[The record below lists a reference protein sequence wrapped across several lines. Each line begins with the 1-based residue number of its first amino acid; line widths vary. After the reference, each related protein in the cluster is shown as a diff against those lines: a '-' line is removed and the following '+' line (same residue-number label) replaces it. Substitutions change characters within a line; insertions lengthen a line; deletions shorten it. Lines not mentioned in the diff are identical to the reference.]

1 MKIFRIFAL
10 HFIFIGIYMTGLI
23 GKYGKNYASLLK
35 LAVPIIIG
43 QLGGII
49 TGLADTIMV
58 GQHSTAELAASSFVN
73 NVLNTFI
80 IFGTGFS
87 FALTPL
93 VGENLARDKRYV
105 VSAWLKNGIVANL
118 LLSIVLVGIL
128 TLIYFNVER
137 MGQPAELYPLIKPY
151 FLISMI
157 SIIFIMLANS
167 FRQFVEGITDP
178 SVSMW
183 ILVIGNALNIFGNYV
198 LIYGKFGCP
207 EMGLM
212 GAGYSTLISR
222 VFMFVMFVL
231 VFLLRPSYKAYRK
244 GFMRMW
250 VLPNRLKRVTK
261 LGLPIAFQ
269 QGLEAATFSLTAI
282 MVGWI
287 GSIELAAHQV
297 VIAIS
302 TISFTTYLGL
312 GSATAIRTSFYKGA
326 KDWDQV
332 RKTTFAGI
340 HLGLIVSTITCIAL
354 FAFRNQ
360 ISFVFSDDPQVAT
373 IVIML
378 LPILMLYQYVDGAQ
392 IVLANSLRGLA
403 DVKPIMW
410 ISFITNFLIAI
421 PAGYLLGFPFGMGI
435 EGIWLA
441 YPIGFVFSVILL
453 GIRARKLMTRHN

>member
-1 MKIFRIFAL
+1 
-10 HFIFIGIYMTGLI
+10 MTGLI

-58 GQHSTAELAASSFVN
+58 GQHSTTELAASSFVN

-118 LLSIVLVGIL
+118 LLSIVLTGIL
-128 TLIYFNVER
+128 TVIYFNVEH

-151 FLISMI
+151 FHISMI

-183 ILVIGNALNIFGNYV
+183 ILVIGNALNIFGNYA

-207 EMGLM
+207 EMGLI

-222 VFMFVMFVL
+222 IFMFVMFVL

-326 KDWDQV
+326 SDWEQV
-332 RKTTFAGI
+332 RKTTVAGV
-340 HLGLIVSTITCIAL
+340 HLGIIVSTITCLAL

-373 IVIML
+373 IVVML

-421 PAGYLLGFPFGMGI
+421 PVGYLLGFPFGMGI
-435 EGIWLA
+435 KGIWLA
-441 YPIGFVFSVILL
+441 YPIGFVFSVLLL
-453 GIRARKLMTRHN
+453 GIRAHKLMSRHK

>member
-1 MKIFRIFAL
+1 
-10 HFIFIGIYMTGLI
+10 MTGLI
-23 GKYGKNYASLLK
+23 GKYGRNYASLLK
-35 LAVPIIIG
+35 LALPIVIG

-105 VSAWLKNGIVANL
+105 VSAWLKNGIVANF
-118 LLSIVLVGIL
+118 LLSLVLMVIL
-128 TLIYFNVER
+128 TIIYFNVDH
-137 MGQPAELYPLIKPY
+137 MGQPTELMPLIKPY

-157 SIIFIMLANS
+157 SIIFVMLANS

-183 ILVIGNALNIFGNYV
+183 ILVSGNLLNIVGNYI
-198 LIYGKFGCP
+198 LIYGKCGFP

-222 VFMFVMFVL
+222 IFMLAMFIMVF
-231 VFLLRPSYKAYRK
+231 VFRPSYKVYRK

-250 VLPNRLKRVTK
+250 VLPNRLMRVTK
-261 LGLPIAFQ
+261 LGVPIALQ

-282 MVGWI
+282 MVGWL
-287 GSIELAAHQV
+287 GSTELAAHQV
-297 VIAIS
+297 VISIS

-326 KDWDQV
+326 KDWAQV
-332 RKTTFAGI
+332 RKTTVAGI
-340 HLGLIVSTITCIAL
+340 HLGLIVSTITCLAL
-354 FAFRNQ
+354 FIFRND
-360 ISFVFSDDPQVAT
+360 ISYIFSDDPKVCS
-373 IVIML
+373 IVILL

-392 IVLANSLRGLA
+392 IVLANALRGLA

-410 ISFITNFLIAI
+410 ISFITNFLLAI
-421 PAGYLLGFPFGMGI
+421 PAGYLLGFPLGLGI

-441 YPIGFVFSVILL
+441 YPIGFVFSVALL
-453 GIRARKLMTRHN
+453 GMRARKIMNR

>member
-1 MKIFRIFAL
+1 
-10 HFIFIGIYMTGLI
+10 MTGLI
-23 GKYGKNYASLLK
+23 GKYGRNYSSLLK
-35 LAVPIIIG
+35 LALPIIIG

-58 GQHSTAELAASSFVN
+58 GQHSTDELAAASFVN
-73 NVLNTFI
+73 NVLNAFI

-93 VGENLARDKRYV
+93 VGENLARNKKYV

-118 LLSIVLVGIL
+118 VLSLVLMVVL
-128 TLIYFNVER
+128 TVIYFNVEHF
-137 MGQPAELYPLIKPY
+137 GQPEQLLPLIKPY
-151 FLISMI
+151 FLISMV
-157 SIIFIMLANS
+157 SIIFVMLANS

-178 SVSMW
+178 SISMW
-183 ILVIGNALNIFGNYV
+183 ILISGNALNILGNYL
-198 LIYGKFGCP
+198 LIYGKLGLP

-222 VFMFVMFVL
+222 IFMLLMFVL
-231 VFLLRPSYKAYRK
+231 VFMLRPSYRAYRK

-250 VLPNRLKRVTK
+250 VLPNRLMRVTK
-261 LGLPIAFQ
+261 LGVPIAFQ

-282 MVGWI
+282 MVGWL
-287 GSIELAAHQV
+287 GSVELAAHQV
-297 VIAIS
+297 VISIS

-326 KDWDQV
+326 NDWKQV
-332 RKTTFAGI
+332 RKTTVAGI
-340 HLGLIVSTITCIAL
+340 HLGIIVSTLTCLAL
-354 FAFRNQ
+354 FLLRKD
-360 ISFVFSDDPQVAT
+360 ISFIFSDDPNVAS
-373 IVIML
+373 IVILL

-392 IVLANSLRGLA
+392 IVLANALRGLS
-403 DVKPIMW
+403 DVKSIMW

-435 EGIWLA
+435 RGIWLA
-441 YPIGFVFSVILL
+441 YPIGFLFSVALL
-453 GIRARKLMTRHN
+453 GLRAHKLMRCR

>member
-1 MKIFRIFAL
+1 
-10 HFIFIGIYMTGLI
+10 MTGLI

-35 LAVPIIIG
+35 FALPIIIG

-73 NVLNTFI
+73 NVLNAFI

-93 VGENLARDKRYV
+93 VGENLARTKRYV
-105 VSAWLKNGIVANL
+105 VSAWLKNGIVANF
-118 LLSIVLVGIL
+118 LLSLVLIAML
-128 TLIYFNVER
+128 TVIYFNVEH
-137 MGQPAELYPLIKPY
+137 MGQPAELLPLIKPY

-157 SIIFIMLANS
+157 SIIFVMLANS

-183 ILVIGNALNIFGNYV
+183 ILVSGNLLNIVGNYV
-198 LIYGKFGCP
+198 LIYGKCGFP

-222 VFMFVMFVL
+222 IFMLAMFIL
-231 VFLLRPSYKAYRK
+231 VFVFRPSYKVYRK

-250 VLPNRLKRVTK
+250 VLPNRLMRVTK
-261 LGLPIAFQ
+261 LGVPIALQ

-282 MVGWI
+282 MVGWL
-287 GSIELAAHQV
+287 GSTELAAHQV
-297 VIAIS
+297 VISIS

-326 KDWDQV
+326 KDWAQV
-332 RKTTFAGI
+332 RKTTVAGI
-340 HLGLIVSTITCIAL
+340 HLGVIVSTITCLAL
-354 FAFRNQ
+354 FIFRND
-360 ISFVFSDDPQVAT
+360 ISYIFSDDPKVCS
-373 IVIML
+373 IVILL

-392 IVLANSLRGLA
+392 IVLANALRGLA

-410 ISFITNFLIAI
+410 ISFITNFLLAI
-421 PAGYLLGFPFGMGI
+421 PAGYLLGFPLGLGI

-441 YPIGFVFSVILL
+441 YPIGFVFSVTLL
-453 GIRARKLMTRHN
+453 GMRAHKLMNR

>member
-1 MKIFRIFAL
+1 
-10 HFIFIGIYMTGLI
+10 MTGLI
-23 GKYGKNYASLLK
+23 GKYGRNYASLLK
-35 LAVPIIIG
+35 LALPIIVG

-58 GQHSTAELAASSFVN
+58 GQHSTAELAAASFVN

-118 LLSIVLVGIL
+118 LLSIVLMGIL

-151 FLISMI
+151 FVVSMI

-198 LIYGKFGCP
+198 LIYGKFGSP

-222 VFMFVMFVL
+222 IFMFVMFVL
-231 VFLLRPSYKAYRK
+231 VFLLRPSYKAYRR

-250 VLPNRLKRVTK
+250 VMPNRLLRVTK
-261 LGLPIAFQ
+261 LGIPIAFQ

-287 GSIELAAHQV
+287 GSVELAAHQV

-312 GSATAIRTSFYKGA
+312 GSATAIRTSFFKGA
-326 KDWDQV
+326 HDWKHV
-332 RKTTFAGI
+332 KKTTIAGI
-340 HLGLIVSTITCIAL
+340 HLGVVVSTITCLTL
-354 FAFRNQ
+354 FIFRNE
-360 ISFVFSDDPQVAT
+360 ISFVFSDDPKVAT
-373 IVIML
+373 IVVML

-392 IVLANSLRGLA
+392 IVLANALRGLS
-403 DVKPIMW
+403 DVKSIMW

-421 PAGYLLGFPFGMGI
+421 PAGYLLGFPFGLGI

-441 YPIGFVFSVILL
+441 YPIGFVFSVTLL
-453 GIRARKLMTRHN
+453 GLRARKLMSGNK

>member
-1 MKIFRIFAL
+1 
-10 HFIFIGIYMTGLI
+10 MTGLI

-35 LAVPIIIG
+35 LALPIIIG

-128 TLIYFNVER
+128 TVIYFNVER

-231 VFLLRPSYKAYRK
+231 VFLLRPSYKAYRR

-340 HLGLIVSTITCIAL
+340 HLGIIVSTITCIAL
-354 FAFRNQ
+354 YAFRNQ
-360 ISFVFSDDPQVAT
+360 ISFVFSDDPQVAA
-373 IVIML
+373 IVVML

-392 IVLANSLRGLA
+392 IVLANSLRGLS

-441 YPIGFVFSVILL
+441 YPIGFVFSVTLL
-453 GIRARKLMTRHN
+453 GIRARKLMMRHN